1 MQALPSSVRGR
12 SLDFPLKVSKAVKD
26 DPKIAQ
32 PEACDLDIVPKVAFR
47 WMFSGPSNSGKT
59 NLARWVLDKYYI
71 RTHGKT
77 FFDRIY
83 LFSPTGKLDPVW
95 KDLDG
100 CRPSDRITELTAHG
114 KERLH
119 DVFDAGLRRT
129 KAMGKDKA
137 PHELVIFDDAIA
149 DVKFLN
155 SADFLKVFVAGR
167 HGNISCMVMTQSY
180 VKVPRSV
187 RMQITALAMFP
198 SRVTEI
204 ERLCDEHGP
213 VDMSKRDFID
223 MVKYAIAKTDDEK
236 YPFFFLDTALP
247 EERRFRRGLNEQ
259 LVPNLSGLASRP
271 SDKVDS
277 AESQQVLQG
286 MQEEEPGHQDQDD
299 QGQLETVPAENKAG
313 QDTRAK
319 TVVSGAKRGP
329 VVVSSDS
336 ESDNNDDVA
345 VRKKAKRY
353 W

>member
-1 MQALPSSVRGR
+1 
-12 SLDFPLKVSKAVKD
+12 
-26 DPKIAQ
+26 
-32 PEACDLDIVPKVAFR
+32 
-47 WMFSGPSNSGKT
+47 
-59 NLARWVLDKYYI
+59 
-71 RTHGKT
+71 
-77 FFDRIY
+77 
-83 LFSPTGKLDPVW
+83 
-95 KDLDG
+95 
-100 CRPSDRITELTAHG
+100 
-114 KERLH
+114 
-119 DVFDAGLRRT
+119 
-129 KAMGKDKA
+129 
-137 PHELVIFDDAIA
+137 
-149 DVKFLN
+149 
-155 SADFLKVFVAGR
+155 
-167 HGNISCMVMTQSY
+167 
-180 VKVPRSV
+180 
-187 RMQITALAMFP
+187 
-198 SRVTEI
+198 
-204 ERLCDEHGP
+204 
-213 VDMSKRDFID
+213 

-236 YPFFFLDTALP
+236 CPFFFLDTALP